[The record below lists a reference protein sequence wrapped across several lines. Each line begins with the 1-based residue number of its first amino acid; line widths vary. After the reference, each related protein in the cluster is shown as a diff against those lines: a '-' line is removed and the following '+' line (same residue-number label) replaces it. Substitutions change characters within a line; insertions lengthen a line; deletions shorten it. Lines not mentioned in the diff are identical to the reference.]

1 MLGVEAACAK
11 ALRWEELG
19 SLEELGGRVIWP
31 RTVSKYLLQ
40 IRCERK
46 TEKNFPRKTLDQWAC
61 PPSSWG
67 RFCAFVPS
75 ATSRDIRRTL

>member
-31 RTVSKYLLQ
+31 RTVSK
-40 IRCERK
+40 
-46 TEKNFPRKTLDQWAC
+46 
-61 PPSSWG
+61 WG
-67 RFCAFVPS
+67 DGTR
-75 ATSRDIRRTL
+75 